1 LEQHPPI
8 LEESLPQAQFDGLQ
22 VGDSVAGEVLPDD
35 VQEGGGFL
43 ELGGGDLLGLEFFLL
58 SGLWS

>member
-1 LEQHPPI
+1 M
-8 LEESLPQAQFDGLQ
+8 
-22 VGDSVAGEVLPDD
+22 VGEVLPDA

-58 SGLWS
+58 SGRSSSRRVSWSLTVTYSSAKAWKRR